1 MALPGSGPI
10 TAAMINTELMR
21 YPTST
26 LSLNSSA
33 ARTLAG
39 KPSGVIKMSDFY
51 NKTNY
56 WASFSPYWQSGICA
70 GSAGHH
76 YAVTLNRNGTYSVDG
91 IRYDPGPF
99 NIARSGTWHSLG
111 DFNGQVRAEVYDT
124 AAGYATF
131 VQGAYTPLGSTK
143 LVDIYAAPQIAKLQ
157 LRIYLLDS
165 FGTEHSS
172 NTDLF
177 IRGSV

>member
-21 YPTST
+21 APNSY

-56 WASFSPYWQSGICA
+56 WASFSPSYHAGLCV

-76 YAVTLNRNGTYSVDG
+76 YSVTLNRNGTYSIDG

-99 NIARSGTWHSLG
+99 TIARSGTWHSMG
-111 DFNGQVRAEVYDT
+111 DFNGYVRAEVYDS
-124 AAGYATF
+124 ASGYATF
-131 VQGAYTPLGSTK
+131 VQSAFTSLGSTK
-143 LVDIYAAPQIAKLQ
+143 VVDIYAAPQIARLQ
-157 LRIYLLDS
+157 LRIYLQDT
-165 FGTEHSS
+165 FGKVHQP
-172 NTDLF
+172 NNDL
-177 IRGSV
+177 IIQGAA